1 MPVVNFEYIIHTV
14 YIYIYTSYACAY
26 IENMQRL
33 YPNIPVLSPADWANG
48 CALPLV
54 DDKKRGNRVTHQI
67 ARVDI

>member
-1 MPVVNFEYIIHTV
+1 MCIHREYAKAI
-14 YIYIYTSYACAY
+14 
-26 IENMQRL
+26 

-54 DDKKRGNRVTHQI
+54 DERRVTHQI